1 VGGRFLVR
9 FEDLDRVTS
18 SRELAQRQLE
28 DLVSIG
34 VIPDQEPVFQSDR
47 FDLYHD
53 AISDLVRRGLTYECF
68 CSRKE
73 IREAAEAPHGD
84 FVLYPGTC
92 RELSESERDRRRAER
107 PAALRLRAEVTSRRF
122 IDEFVGEYDG
132 VVDDVVLRRNDGVPS
147 YNVAVV
153 IDDAL
158 QSVTEVVRGDDLL
171 SITATQM
178 ELQRLLGL
186 PSVLYRHVP
195 LVVGLDGVRLAKR
208 HGAVTLREMSAED
221 KVTAVQFLN
230 SYSGINNYD
239 FSWARVSHERILWV
253 THAI

>member
-1 VGGRFLVR
+1 
-9 FEDLDRVTS
+9 
-18 SRELAQRQLE
+18 
-28 DLVSIG
+28 
-34 VIPDQEPVFQSDR
+34 
-47 FDLYHD
+47 
-53 AISDLVRRGLTYECF
+53 VRRGLTYECF

-73 IREAAEAPHGD
+73 IREAAAAPHGE

-92 RELSESERDRRRAER
+92 RELSESERNRRRGER
-107 PAALRLRAEVTSRRF
+107 PAALRLRAEVTSRRS
-122 IDEFVGEYDG
+122 IDGFVGQHEG

-186 PSVLYRHVP
+186 PSVSYRHVP
-195 LVVGLDGVRLAKR
+195 LVVGLDGERLAKR